1 MNRINTKFLIIFLVN
16 ILYTNFFI
24 SLSEKSD
31 VAIAIRGLSN
41 FNEDLTDISFP
52 LDVNLN
58 YLQFTIFISLI
69 SALITRFVTLK
80 INTDS
85 NPVNYLKIIGY
96 TFFTNTGVLFSVL
109 YLFRFFNFPRK
120 VLIPQIALYPF
131 VFGLLII
138 LLNLFLKE
146 GSKFS
151 FNKRFVTITLISISL
166 ALGYFVFQQ
175 FDSSRI
181 SAQRIAS
188 ENETQESV
196 SSLEVNIGS
205 DNDSTEC
212 FKWSGS
218 DNYKRCIGGV
228 KVKLINEYQATK
240 INNIVIYENERYTL
254 SNQGI
259 IYNQDN
265 SIFLDISYK
274 VSKTAAEEG
283 LYDLAFH
290 PKKDVFL
297 VSYSNLEGSLIV
309 EEFSISDD
317 NSYSEGNIIKEI
329 PNFSSVHFCGALE
342 WSTYFNSF
350 LMCVGD
356 MGIEADS
363 LDTSSQ
369 RGKIILL
376 GSDYSTNPEL
386 FTENENQKPLTN
398 IIAYGLRNPWNF
410 LQVENLLIVPDVG
423 EKSNEELNIVNL
435 ENFESSDRKPFLFG
449 WPLYEGS
456 ILNERSSFGVKN
468 WNNTEIQLK
477 DFIIE
482 NSIKPVVYYDR
493 PAPENNRAAI
503 IGTVLIDNISS
514 PFHRNI
520 LFADFLSKEL
530 FAYDYLNNELSM
542 ISLPPFPGFLTAIS
556 QHPDDNN
563 KILIATSSE
572 NIGKLYEI
580 TLPSG

>member
-1 MNRINTKFLIIFLVN
+1 MNRKNIKFLIIFLVN
-16 ILYTNFFI
+16 ILYTNYFI

-41 FNEDLTDISFP
+41 FNEDLSDISFP
-52 LDVNLN
+52 MDLNLN
-58 YLQFTIFISLI
+58 YLQFTIFIALV
-69 SALITRFVTLK
+69 SAIITRFVILK

-85 NPVNYLKIIGY
+85 DPVNYIKIIGY

-120 VLIPQIALYPF
+120 VLFLQIALYPF

-138 LLNLFLKE
+138 LLNSYLKE
-146 GSKFS
+146 HSKFS
-151 FNKRFVTITLISISL
+151 LNKRFITISLISFSL
-166 ALGYFVFQQ
+166 ILGYFVFQQ

-188 ENETQESV
+188 EDDTQGGV

-205 DNDSTEC
+205 DNDSTDC
-212 FKWSGS
+212 YKWSGS
-218 DNYKRCIGGV
+218 DNYKSCIGGV
-228 KVKLINEYQATK
+228 KVKLINEYPATK
-240 INNIVIYENERYTL
+240 INNIVIYENQRFTL

-274 VSKTAAEEG
+274 VSKNAAEEG

-290 PKKDVFL
+290 PDGDIFL

-309 EEFSISDD
+309 EEFTVNEED
-317 NSYSEGNIIKEI
+317 SYSEGNIIKEI
-329 PNFSSVHFCGALE
+329 PNFSNVHFCGALE
-342 WSTYFNSF
+342 WSPYFDSF

-356 MGIEADS
+356 MGVEVDS
-363 LDTSSQ
+363 MDTSSQ

-376 GSDYSTNPEL
+376 GSNYSTNPDQ
-386 FTENENQKPLTN
+386 FTENESQKPLTN

-410 LQVENLLIVPDVG
+410 IQVENLLIVPDVG

-435 ENFESSDRKPFLFG
+435 ENFEASDRKPYLFG

-456 ILNERSSFGVKN
+456 ILNDRSSFGVKN
-468 WNNTEIQLK
+468 WNETEIQLRE
-477 DFIIE
+477 FVIE

-503 IGTVLIDNISS
+503 IGTVLIDNTSS
-514 PFHRNI
+514 PFHKNI

-530 FAYDYLNNELSM
+530 FAYNYLNNELSI

-556 QHPDDNN
+556 EHPDDNN
-563 KILIATSSE
+563 KILIGTSSE

-580 TLPSG
+580 TLPSS